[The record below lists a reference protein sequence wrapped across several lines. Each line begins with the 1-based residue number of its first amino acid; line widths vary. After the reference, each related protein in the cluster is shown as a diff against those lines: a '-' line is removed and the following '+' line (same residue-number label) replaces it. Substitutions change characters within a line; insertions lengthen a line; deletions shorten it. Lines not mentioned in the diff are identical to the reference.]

1 MRKLSFYPR
10 LAARSMK
17 SNRRFYLPYI
27 LTVIGTAAAFYIMAA
42 IVSDPGSKEL
52 ASGTANGQVY
62 VSMFMTLG
70 MFVLGLF
77 SCIFLLYTNSFL
89 MKRRQ
94 KELGLYSVLGM
105 SKTNI
110 AGIMVFEALYIAV
123 IGIGGGLAVGILLT
137 KLVSLALFKLMR
149 LPVPFGFTV
158 QPIAIIIVVLFFA
171 ALIFLTLLANLA
183 KVGRSR
189 PVELLR
195 GGNMGEK
202 EPKASWFLTLVG
214 IIFLGAGYVVAMLV
228 DNPGMAV
235 AVYFLAVFAVIIGTY
250 CLFTS
255 ISIAVLK
262 ALRRNKRYYYKAKH
276 FISVSGMLYRM
287 KRNAVGL
294 ANICILCTMVMVMI
308 SGTLSLY
315 LGSEEQVNTF
325 CPADVVVEATYYASS
340 NEDHVYNEETGEET
354 IEYHTPFDAAA
365 MSAWFEDYF
374 AQHELTPSSAKAVEY
389 YYTSLYIS
397 GDSWDGSAPGEGLE
411 QLENGVYSVVT
422 MVTTAGSFAVIT
434 GQPAPELGEGE
445 ALAYFPPSVNAADGL
460 SIQNKDGSFTQLD
473 IVGQTGLTESQV
485 ALNAA
490 PLAYGYESSM
500 VLVVPDTQALLGF
513 VQSQENGQYHWR
525 GQYDFDASDEA
536 VSAMVDDYWAASS
549 AGTGADAGYYDMLGI
564 DLRSEAEQEVYG
576 LSGGFL
582 FLGVFLGVVFMMATV
597 LIIYYKQV
605 SEGYEDNARFDIMRK
620 VGLSEREARRAIRSQ
635 ILTVFFMPILVAAVH
650 IAFDF
655 NLVVQLLRLFSLTNL
670 RLTALCTLGTLL
682 VFCAVYAVVYA
693 LTARSY
699 YKIVRPNGGNVR

>member
-1 MRKLSFYPR
+1 MRKLSFYPK

-17 SNRRFYLPYI
+17 SNRRFYVPYI

-52 ASGTANGQVY
+52 AAGTANGQVY

-70 MFVLGLF
+70 MVVLGLF
-77 SCIFLLYTNSFL
+77 SFIFLLYTNSFL

-110 AGIMVFEALYIAV
+110 AGIMVFESLYIAV
-123 IGIGGGLAVGILLT
+123 IGIAGGLAVGILLT

-195 GGNMGEK
+195 GGNVGEK

-315 LGSEEQVNTF
+315 LGSAEQVNAY
-325 CPADVVVEATYYASS
+325 CPADVVVEATYYSSS
-340 NEDHVYNEETGEET
+340 NEDHVYNDETGEET

-365 MSAWFEDYF
+365 MDAWFGDYF
-374 AQHELTPSSAKAVEY
+374 TQHKLTPSSAKSVEY
-389 YYTSLYIS
+389 YSFTAVDAAEHVSLVTAVTAETY
-397 GDSWDGSAPGEGLE
+397 AQLTGE
-411 QLENGVYSVVT
+411 
-422 MVTTAGSFAVIT
+422 
-434 GQPAPELGEGE
+434 PAPELAAGQALAHVPAGYELGDSLSFMDKDGGTVSIGLVGE
-445 ALAYFPPSVNAADGL
+445 AKLTAAQ
-460 SIQNKDGSFTQLD
+460 I
-473 IVGQTGLTESQV
+473 
-485 ALNAA
+485 ALNMVAVNWS
-490 PLAYGYESSM
+490 EEDKDI
-500 VLVVPDTQALLGF
+500 VLVVPDRAALLELVAG
-513 VQSQENGQYHWR
+513 QENGSYIWR

-549 AGTGADAGYYDMLGI
+549 AGTGADAGYYDSLGI
-564 DLRSEAEQEVYG
+564 DLRSVAEQEVYS

-699 YKIVRPNGGNVR
+699 YKIVRPNSESAR

>member
-1 MRKLSFYPR
+1 MRKLSFYPK

-17 SNRRFYLPYI
+17 SNRRFYVPYI

-70 MFVLGLF
+70 MVVLGLF
-77 SCIFLLYTNSFL
+77 SFIFLLYTNSFL

-110 AGIMVFEALYIAV
+110 AGIMVFESLYIAV
-123 IGIGGGLAVGILLT
+123 IGIAGGLAVGILLT

-195 GGNMGEK
+195 GGNVGEK

-214 IIFLGAGYVVAMLV
+214 VIFLGAGYVVAMLV

-262 ALRRNKRYYYKAKH
+262 ALRRNRRYYYKAKH

-315 LGSEEQVNTF
+315 LGSAEQVNAY
-325 CPADVVVEATYYASS
+325 CPADVVVEAQYYSSS
-340 NEDHVYNEETGEET
+340 NEDHVYNDETGEET
-354 IEYHTPFDAAA
+354 IENHTPFDAAA
-365 MSAWFEDYF
+365 MDAWFGDWF
-374 AQHELTPSSAKAVEY
+374 AQHKLTPSSAKSVEY
-389 YYTSLYIS
+389 YSFTAVDAAEHVSLVTAVTAETY
-397 GDSWDGSAPGEGLE
+397 AQLTGE
-411 QLENGVYSVVT
+411 
-422 MVTTAGSFAVIT
+422 
-434 GQPAPELGEGE
+434 PAPELAAGQALAHVPSGYELGDSLSFMDKDGGTVSIELVGE
-445 ALAYFPPSVNAADGL
+445 AKLTAAQ
-460 SIQNKDGSFTQLD
+460 I
-473 IVGQTGLTESQV
+473 
-485 ALNAA
+485 ALNMVAVNWS
-490 PLAYGYESSM
+490 EEDKDI
-500 VLVVPDTQALLGF
+500 VLVVPDRVALLELVAG
-513 VQSQENGQYHWR
+513 QENGSYIWR

-536 VSAMVDDYWAASS
+536 VSAMVDDYWAASRES
-549 AGTGADAGYYDMLGI
+549 KGADAGYYDSLGI
-564 DLRSEAEQEVYG
+564 DLRSVAEQEVYG

-699 YKIVRPNGGNVR
+699 YKIVRPNSESAR

>member
-1 MRKLSFYPR
+1 MRKLSFYPK

-17 SNRRFYLPYI
+17 SNRRFYVPYI

-42 IVSDPGSKEL
+42 IVSDPGTDQL
-52 ASGTANGQVY
+52 AAGTANGPVY

-77 SCIFLLYTNSFL
+77 SFIFLLYTNSFL

-110 AGIMVFEALYIAV
+110 AGIMVFESLYIAV
-123 IGIGGGLAVGILLT
+123 IGIAGGLAVGILLT

-195 GGNMGEK
+195 GGNVGEK

-214 IIFLGAGYVVAMLV
+214 VIFLGAGYVVAMLV

-262 ALRRNKRYYYKAKH
+262 ALRRNRRYYYKAKH

-315 LGSEEQVNTF
+315 LGSAEQVNAY
-325 CPADVVVEATYYASS
+325 CPADVVVEATYYSSS
-340 NEDHVYNEETGEET
+340 NEDHVYNDETGEET

-365 MSAWFEDYF
+365 MDAWFEDYF
-374 AQHELTPSSAKAVEY
+374 AAHKLTPSSAKSVEY

-397 GDSWDGSAPGEGLE
+397 GDSWGGSVPGESLE

-422 MVTTAGSFAVIT
+422 MVTTAGSYAAIT
-434 GQPAPELGEGE
+434 GRPAPELGEGE
-445 ALAYFPPSVNAADGL
+445 ALAYFPPSVNETDRL

-473 IVGQTGLTESQV
+473 IVGGTALTESQV

-490 PLAYGYESSM
+490 PMAYGYESSL
-500 VLVVPDTQALLGF
+500 VLVVPDSEALLGF

-564 DLRSEAEQEVYG
+564 DLRSAAEQEVYG

-699 YKIVRPNGGNVR
+699 YKIVRPNSESAR

>member
-1 MRKLSFYPR
+1 
-10 LAARSMK
+10 MK

-52 ASGTANGQVY
+52 AAGTSNGPMY

-110 AGIMVFEALYIAV
+110 AGIMVFEALYIAL

-137 KLVSLALFKLMR
+137 KLVSLALFRLMR
-149 LPVPFGFTV
+149 LPVPFGFSV

-171 ALIFLTLLANLA
+171 GLILLTLLANLA

-195 GGNMGEK
+195 GGNVGEK
-202 EPKASWFLTLVG
+202 EPKANWFLTIVG
-214 IIFLGAGYVVAMLV
+214 VLFLGAGYAVAMLV

-255 ISIAVLK
+255 VSIAVLK

-294 ANICILCTMVMVMI
+294 ANICILCTMVMVMV

-325 CPADVVVEATYYASS
+325 CPADVVVETTYYASS
-340 NEDHVYNEETGEET
+340 TEDHVYNEETGEET
-354 IEYHTPFDAAA
+354 IEYHTPYDAAA
-365 MSAWFEDYF
+365 MDAWFEDYF
-374 AQHELTPSSAKAVEY
+374 AAHKLTPSSAKAVEY
-389 YYTSLYIS
+389 YTFTAVDSEDHVSLVTAVTAETY
-397 GDSWDGSAPGEGLE
+397 AQLTGE
-411 QLENGVYSVVT
+411 
-422 MVTTAGSFAVIT
+422 A
-434 GQPAPELGEGE
+434 APELAPGE
-445 ALAYFPPSVNAADGL
+445 ALAHVPSGYKFGDGLNFLDKDGNTL
-460 SIQNKDGSFTQLD
+460 SIQFVGEAQLSSAQVELNTAILSQSEDDD
-473 IVGQTGLTESQV
+473 I
-485 ALNAA
+485 
-490 PLAYGYESSM
+490 
-500 VLVVPDTQALLGF
+500 VLVVPDTAALLELVAG
-513 VQSQENGQYHWR
+513 QENGSYVWR

-536 VSAMVDDYWAASS
+536 LAAMVDDYFAASS
-549 AGTGADAGYYDMLGI
+549 EGDGVDAGYYDVLRI
-564 DLRSEAEQEVYG
+564 DLRSETERDVYG

-582 FLGVFLGVVFMMATV
+582 FLGVFLGIVFLMATV

-635 ILTVFFMPILVAAVH
+635 ILTVFFMPILVAAIH

-655 NLVVQLLRLFSLTNL
+655 NLVVLLLRLFSLTNVK
-670 RLTALCTLGTLL
+670 LTALCTLGTLL

-699 YKIVRPNGGNVR
+699 YKIVRPNSGTVR

>member
-1 MRKLSFYPR
+1 
-10 LAARSMK
+10 MK

-52 ASGTANGQVY
+52 AAGTSNGPMY

-110 AGIMVFEALYIAV
+110 AGIMVFEALYIAL
-123 IGIGGGLAVGILLT
+123 IGIGGGIAVGILLT
-137 KLVSLALFKLMR
+137 KLVSLALFRLMR
-149 LPVPFGFTV
+149 LPVPFGFSV

-171 ALIFLTLLANLA
+171 GLILLTLLANLA

-195 GGNMGEK
+195 GGNVGEK
-202 EPKASWFLTLVG
+202 EPKANWFLTIVG
-214 IIFLGAGYVVAMLV
+214 VLFLGAGYAVAMLV

-255 ISIAVLK
+255 VSIAVLK

-294 ANICILCTMVMVMI
+294 ANICILCTMVMVMV

-315 LGSEEQVNTF
+315 LGSEEQVNVY
-325 CPADVVVEATYYASS
+325 CPSDVVVKATYYASS
-340 NEDHVYNEETGEET
+340 TEDHVYNEETGEET
-354 IEYHTPFDAAA
+354 IEYHTPYDAAA
-365 MSAWFEDYF
+365 MDAWFEDYF
-374 AQHELTPSSAKAVEY
+374 AGHKLTPSAAKAVEY
-389 YYTSLYIS
+389 YSFTAVDSEDHVSLVTAVTAVTY
-397 GDSWDGSAPGEGLE
+397 AQLTGE
-411 QLENGVYSVVT
+411 
-422 MVTTAGSFAVIT
+422 A
-434 GQPAPELGEGE
+434 APELAPGE
-445 ALAYFPPSVNAADGL
+445 ALAHVPSGYKFGDGLNFLDKDGNTL
-460 SIQNKDGSFTQLD
+460 SIQFVGEAQLSSAQVELNTAILSQSEDDD
-473 IVGQTGLTESQV
+473 I
-485 ALNAA
+485 
-490 PLAYGYESSM
+490 
-500 VLVVPDTQALLGF
+500 VLVVPDTAALLELVAG
-513 VQSQENGQYHWR
+513 QENGSYVWR

-536 VSAMVDDYWAASS
+536 LAAMADDYFAASS
-549 AGTGADAGYYDMLGI
+549 EGDGVDAGYYDMLRI

-582 FLGVFLGVVFMMATV
+582 FLGVFLGIVFLMATV

-605 SEGYEDNARFDIMRK
+605 SEGYEDNARFEIMRK

-635 ILTVFFMPILVAAVH
+635 ILTVFFMPILVAAIH

-655 NLVVQLLRLFSLTNL
+655 NLVVLLLRLFSLTNVK
-670 RLTALCTLGTLL
+670 LTALCTLGTLL

-699 YKIVRPNGGNVR
+699 YKIVRPNSGNVR

>member
-1 MRKLSFYPR
+1 MRKLSFYPK

-17 SNRRFYLPYI
+17 SNRRFYVPYI

-52 ASGTANGQVY
+52 AAGTANGQVY

-70 MFVLGLF
+70 MVVLGLF
-77 SCIFLLYTNSFL
+77 SFIFLLYTNSFL

-110 AGIMVFEALYIAV
+110 AGIMVFESLYIAV
-123 IGIGGGLAVGILLT
+123 IGIAGGLAVGILLT

-195 GGNMGEK
+195 GGNVGEK

-214 IIFLGAGYVVAMLV
+214 ILFLGAGYVVAMLV

-315 LGSEEQVNTF
+315 LGSAEQVNAY
-325 CPADVVVEATYYASS
+325 CPADVVVEATYYSSS
-340 NEDHVYNEETGEET
+340 NEDHVYNDETGEET

-365 MSAWFEDYF
+365 MDTWFEDYF
-374 AQHELTPSSAKAVEY
+374 AAHKLTPSSAKSVEY
-389 YYTSLYIS
+389 YSFTAVDAAEHVSLVTAVTAETY
-397 GDSWDGSAPGEGLE
+397 AQLTGE
-411 QLENGVYSVVT
+411 
-422 MVTTAGSFAVIT
+422 
-434 GQPAPELGEGE
+434 PAPELAAGQ
-445 ALAYFPPSVNAADGL
+445 ALAYFPPSVNETDRL

-473 IVGQTGLTESQV
+473 IVGGTALTESQV

-490 PLAYGYESSM
+490 PMAYGYESSL
-500 VLVVPDTQALLGF
+500 VLIVPDSEALLGF

-564 DLRSEAEQEVYG
+564 DLRSVVEQEVYG

-699 YKIVRPNGGNVR
+699 YKIVRPNSESAR

>member
-1 MRKLSFYPR
+1 
-10 LAARSMK
+10 MK

-52 ASGTANGQVY
+52 AAGTSNGPMY

-110 AGIMVFEALYIAV
+110 AGIMVFEALYIAL

-137 KLVSLALFKLMR
+137 KLVSLALFRLMR
-149 LPVPFGFTV
+149 LPVPFGFSV

-171 ALIFLTLLANLA
+171 GLILLTLLANLA

-195 GGNMGEK
+195 GGNVGEK
-202 EPKASWFLTLVG
+202 EPKANWFLTIVG
-214 IIFLGAGYVVAMLV
+214 VLFLGAGYAAAMLV

-255 ISIAVLK
+255 VSIAVLK

-294 ANICILCTMVMVMI
+294 ANICILCTMVMVMV

-315 LGSEEQVNTF
+315 LGSEEQVNVY
-325 CPADVVVEATYYASS
+325 CPSDVVVEATYYASS
-340 NEDHVYNEETGEET
+340 TGDHVYNEETGEET
-354 IEYHTPFDAAA
+354 IEYHTPYDAAA
-365 MSAWFEDYF
+365 MDAWFEDYF
-374 AQHELTPSSAKAVEY
+374 AGHKLTPSAAKAVEY
-389 YYTSLYIS
+389 YSFTAVDSEDHVSLVTAVTAETY
-397 GDSWDGSAPGEGLE
+397 AQLTGE
-411 QLENGVYSVVT
+411 
-422 MVTTAGSFAVIT
+422 A
-434 GQPAPELGEGE
+434 APELAPGE
-445 ALAYFPPSVNAADGL
+445 ALAHVPPNCELGDSFSFLD
-460 SIQNKDGSFTQLD
+460 KDGRTVCIGLVGEAKLTAAQIVLNMVAVNWTEEDDD
-473 IVGQTGLTESQV
+473 I
-485 ALNAA
+485 
-490 PLAYGYESSM
+490 
-500 VLVVPDTQALLGF
+500 VLVVPDRAALLELVAG
-513 VQSQENGQYHWR
+513 QENGSYVWR

-536 VSAMVDDYWAASS
+536 VSAMVDDYWAASRE
-549 AGTGADAGYYDMLGI
+549 GGGVDAGYYDVLRI
-564 DLRSEAEQEVYG
+564 DLRSETERDVYG

-582 FLGVFLGVVFMMATV
+582 FLGVFLGIVFLMATV

-605 SEGYEDNARFDIMRK
+605 SEGYEDNARFEIMRK

-635 ILTVFFMPILVAAVH
+635 ILTVFFMPILVAAIH

-655 NLVVQLLRLFSLTNL
+655 NLVVLLLRLFSLTNVK
-670 RLTALCTLGTLL
+670 LTALCTLGTLL

-699 YKIVRPNGGNVR
+699 YKIVRPNSGNVR

>member
-1 MRKLSFYPR
+1 
-10 LAARSMK
+10 MK

-52 ASGTANGQVY
+52 AAGTSNGPMY

-110 AGIMVFEALYIAV
+110 AGIMVFEALYIAL

-137 KLVSLALFKLMR
+137 KLVSLALFRLMR
-149 LPVPFGFTV
+149 LPVPFGFSV

-171 ALIFLTLLANLA
+171 GLILLTLLANLA

-195 GGNMGEK
+195 GGNVGEK
-202 EPKASWFLTLVG
+202 EPKANWFLTIVG
-214 IIFLGAGYVVAMLV
+214 VLFLGAGYAVAMLV

-255 ISIAVLK
+255 VSIAVLK

-294 ANICILCTMVMVMI
+294 ANICILCTMVMVMV

-315 LGSEEQVNTF
+315 LGSEEQVNVY
-325 CPADVVVEATYYASS
+325 CPADVVVETTYYASS
-340 NEDHVYNEETGEET
+340 TGDHVYNEETGEET
-354 IEYHTPFDAAA
+354 IEYHTPYDAAA
-365 MSAWFEDYF
+365 MDAWFEDYF
-374 AQHELTPSSAKAVEY
+374 AGHKLTPSAAKAVEY
-389 YYTSLYIS
+389 YSFTAVDSEDHVSLVTAVTAETY
-397 GDSWDGSAPGEGLE
+397 AQLTGE
-411 QLENGVYSVVT
+411 
-422 MVTTAGSFAVIT
+422 A
-434 GQPAPELGEGE
+434 APELAPGE
-445 ALAYFPPSVNAADGL
+445 ALAHVPSGYKFGDGLNFLDKDGNTL
-460 SIQNKDGSFTQLD
+460 SIQFVGEAQLSSAQVELNTAILSQSEDDD
-473 IVGQTGLTESQV
+473 I
-485 ALNAA
+485 
-490 PLAYGYESSM
+490 
-500 VLVVPDTQALLGF
+500 VLVVPDTAALLELVAG
-513 VQSQENGQYHWR
+513 QENGSYVWR

-536 VSAMVDDYWAASS
+536 LAAMVDDYFAASS
-549 AGTGADAGYYDMLGI
+549 EGDGVDAGYYDVLRI
-564 DLRSEAEQEVYG
+564 DLRSETERDVYG

-582 FLGVFLGVVFMMATV
+582 FLGVFLGIVFLMATV

-635 ILTVFFMPILVAAVH
+635 ILTVFFMPILVAAIH

-655 NLVVQLLRLFSLTNL
+655 NLVVLLLRLFSLTNVK
-670 RLTALCTLGTLL
+670 LTALCTLGTLL

-699 YKIVRPNGGNVR
+699 YKIVRPNSGTVR

>member
-1 MRKLSFYPR
+1 M
-10 LAARSMK
+10 
-17 SNRRFYLPYI
+17 
-27 LTVIGTAAAFYIMAA
+27 
-42 IVSDPGSKEL
+42 
-52 ASGTANGQVY
+52 
-62 VSMFMTLG
+62 
-70 MFVLGLF
+70 
-77 SCIFLLYTNSFL
+77 
-89 MKRRQ
+89 
-94 KELGLYSVLGM
+94 
-105 SKTNI
+105 
-110 AGIMVFEALYIAV
+110 
-123 IGIGGGLAVGILLT
+123 GIL
-137 KLVSLALFKLMR
+137 
-149 LPVPFGFTV
+149 
-158 QPIAIIIVVLFFA
+158 
-171 ALIFLTLLANLA
+171 
-183 KVGRSR
+183 
-189 PVELLR
+189 
-195 GGNMGEK
+195 
-202 EPKASWFLTLVG
+202 
-214 IIFLGAGYVVAMLV
+214 FLGAGYVVAMLV
-228 DNPGMAV
+228 DNPDMAV

-262 ALRRNKRYYYKAKH
+262 ALRRNRRYYYKAKH

-315 LGSEEQVNTF
+315 LGSAEQVNAY
-325 CPADVVVEATYYASS
+325 CPADVVVEATYYSSS
-340 NEDHVYNEETGEET
+340 NEDHVYNDETGEET

-365 MSAWFEDYF
+365 MDAWFEDYF
-374 AQHELTPSSAKAVEY
+374 AAHKLTPSSAKSAEY

-397 GDSWDGSAPGEGLE
+397 GESWGGSVPGESLE

-422 MVTTAGSFAVIT
+422 MVTTAGSYAAIT
-434 GQPAPELGEGE
+434 GRPAPELGEGE
-445 ALAYFPPSVNAADGL
+445 ALAYFPPSVNETDRL

-473 IVGQTGLTESQV
+473 IVGGTALTESQV

-490 PLAYGYESSM
+490 PMAYGYESSL
-500 VLVVPDTQALLGF
+500 VLIVPDSEALLGF

-536 VSAMVDDYWAASS
+536 VSAMVDDYWAASRES
-549 AGTGADAGYYDMLGI
+549 GGADAGYYDMLGI
-564 DLRSEAEQEVYG
+564 DLRSAAEQEVYG

-699 YKIVRPNGGNVR
+699 YKIVRPNSESAR